1 MRQARRTSRR
11 HGNARVV
18 GIITALVVGAS
29 TVLLIGYFAIQG
41 ASIKRAPTPAP
52 TIEDLPPSDLT
63 SNTTPGGPGVQIGKV
78 TGFSREIADKNDP
91 TRRAMLIT
99 AKSATPL
106 ESRQYELVEPEVQ
119 SFQDDGRLARFRAD
133 KGQAYVPS
141 DDRAARP
148 ERVTLTGG
156 VRVEVFPPRPGRTT
170 LDPTLDH
177 PIFTATTDSL
187 DYDGVLGQIST
198 PDRIEVTSE
207 ELWFA
212 GTGVTMMVSES
223 SQTIESMRVESSEG
237 IRYTP
242 KARAKDEPQSP
253 TSVASGTNS
262 SRPPTPAAS
271 PTETTARAQTM
282 YHAMFHESVRV
293 TQASR
298 AITADELEV
307 WFRSQGTQLP
317 SGALGPLTRATS
329 VPMPIPVA
337 LATTAIAAFD
347 EPPTSPDR
355 TSIFDTSGTSDPIE
369 LHWTGP
375 MELLPLSTT
384 PGQLANDDLALRF
397 SAKPESVVAFNDST
411 SGSAA
416 TGDTIDYAATR
427 QILDLAGHTARQATM
442 TVPSVG
448 NAAGERFS
456 VDLRRGIVSSQG
468 LGRLA
473 AEVKGPNE
481 TEPQSRSVAWT
492 KAAEFTFETRNERMT
507 GRLLSADA
515 KGEVLATDPAGTL
528 EGERIRAEFT
538 PIESTTDESRLSL
551 LEVSEGG
558 VAKATSGGSL
568 VANSIVAE
576 FVEGKTPRDATVKS
590 ITATGAV
597 QGQRDDSRIE
607 ADLLAAELSMPDDST
622 TPIITHARAKGNVKY
637 TGPEGVAAESDELTA
652 LPADETV
659 DFIGPRSVISH
670 NGTTITGAQM
680 RLEGARQRLTVFG
693 PGEITHE
700 PVVETPGKRERIATS
715 WTDSMEFDDLSG
727 EAYCSGGVVASWTVD
742 AINDSG
748 VVLQRAIDT
757 LRAERVELAL
767 TPGLPRNA
775 PMDTP
780 RIRRR
785 LLNATATGDTG
796 ARSDDSPHTARF
808 ESRRLV
814 PAIDGATPIADEP
827 MALTQL
833 LFVES
838 DRLLVDNT
846 TDGQAVLSAPGS
858 GRLLLVDRRAPI
870 AAIDLTGEGTPD
882 TMARG
887 DALFTWNGSLRM
899 NQADYTVTMNDSVR
913 LTHQRVGD
921 PGGNVTTVLDCHL
934 LRAKLLVEEVTPG
947 QSPDGPRRSRGEL
960 STAHAEGGVRMRSGR
975 RTVEGDLLDYNA
987 PSGEVIAAARA
998 GRTVSVADENSAGSM
1013 TAPKILWNLRSGR
1026 IDILEGTVTAPR

>member
-1 MRQARRTSRR
+1 MPQQRGNSRR
-11 HGNARVV
+11 NGSARVV
-18 GIITALVVGAS
+18 GIITALVVGAGA
-29 TVLLIGYFAIQG
+29 VLLIGYFAIQG
-41 ASIKRAPTPAP
+41 ASVKRTPAPAPTP
-52 TIEDLPPSDLT
+52 EDLPPADIT
-63 SNTTPGGPGVQIGKV
+63 TGINTGGPGVQIGKV

-119 SFQDDGRLARFRAD
+119 SFQDDGRIARFRAD

-198 PDRIEVTSE
+198 PDRVEITSD

-242 KARAKDEPQSP
+242 KARAKDEPHSP
-253 TSVASGTNS
+253 ASVASGTNS
-262 SRPPTPAAS
+262 STPPTPAAS

-298 AITADELEV
+298 AINADALEV

-317 SGALGPLTRATS
+317 SGALGPLTRVTS
-329 VPMPIPVA
+329 VPVPMPVA
-337 LATTAIAAFD
+337 IATTAIATLH
-347 EPPTSPDR
+347 EPPDDGVRASV
-355 TSIFDTSGTSDPIE
+355 FDTSGTSDPIE

-416 TGDTIDYAATR
+416 SGDTIDYAATR
-427 QILDLAGHTARQATM
+427 QILDLSGHAARQATM
-442 TVPSVG
+442 TVPSIG

-473 AEVKGPNE
+473 AEVKGSNE
-481 TEPQSRSVAWT
+481 SEPQSRAVAWT

-515 KGEVLATDPAGTL
+515 RGEVLATDPAGTL
-528 EGERIRAEFT
+528 EGEHVRAEFT
-538 PIESTTDESRLSL
+538 PITSTADESRLAL

-558 VAKATSGGSL
+558 VAKATGGGSL

-576 FVEGKTPRDATVKS
+576 FVEGKTPRDAAVKS

-607 ADLLAAELSMPDDST
+607 ADLLAAELSMPDDSS

-637 TGPEGVAAESDELTA
+637 TGPEGVTAESDELTA
-652 LPADETV
+652 LPDNETV

-742 AINDSG
+742 AINDAG
-748 VVLQRAIDT
+748 VVLQRAVDT

-767 TPGLPRNA
+767 TPGLPRDA
-775 PMDTP
+775 PKDTP
-780 RIRRR
+780 KIRRR
-785 LLNATATGDTG
+785 LLNATATGDSG
-796 ARSDDSPHTARF
+796 GHDNSPHTARF
-808 ESRRLV
+808 ESRRLI

-846 TDGQAVLSAPGS
+846 TEGQAVLSAPGS
-858 GRLLLVDRRAPI
+858 GRLLLVDRRAPV

-947 QSPDGPRRSRGEL
+947 QSPEGPRRSRGEL

-998 GRTVSVADENSAGSM
+998 GRTVTVADESSAGTM

>member
-1 MRQARRTSRR
+1 MRQARGTSRR

-18 GIITALVVGAS
+18 GIVTALVIGAGA
-29 TVLLIGYFAIQG
+29 VLLIGYFAIQG
-41 ASIKRAPTPAP
+41 ASVKRAPIPAP

-63 SNTTPGGPGVQIGKV
+63 SNTAPGGPGVQIGKF

-119 SFQDDGRLARFRAD
+119 SFQDDGRLVRFRAD

-170 LDPTLDH
+170 LDPALDH
-177 PIFTATTDSL
+177 PIFMATTDSL

-198 PDRIEVTSE
+198 PDRVEVTSE

-242 KARAKDEPQSP
+242 KARATTSMSGPATPTPPPTGQASTAAAAPQSES
-253 TSVASGTNS
+253 TQ
-262 SRPPTPAAS
+262 
-271 PTETTARAQTM
+271 AQTL

-293 TQASR
+293 TQATR
-298 AITADELEV
+298 AITADTLEV
-307 WFRSQGTQLP
+307 WVRSQGTHLP
-317 SGALGPLTRATS
+317 PGALGPMTSATS
-329 VPMPIPVA
+329 VPMPAPVA

-347 EPPTSPDR
+347 EPPASPVR
-355 TSIFDTSGTSDPIE
+355 STIFDTTDTSDPIE
-369 LHWTGP
+369 LHWTGAL
-375 MELLPLSTT
+375 ELLPISTT

-397 SAKPESVVAFNDST
+397 SAEPQSTVTFNDSS

-416 TGDTIDYAATR
+416 TGETIDYAATR

-448 NAAGERFS
+448 SAAGERFS
-456 VDLRRGIVSSQG
+456 VDLRRGIVSSLG
-468 LGRLA
+468 VGRLA
-473 AEVKGPNE
+473 ADVKGANE

-515 KGEVLATDPAGTL
+515 RGEVLATDPAGTL
-528 EGERIRAEFT
+528 EGEHIRAEFT
-538 PIESTTDESRLSL
+538 PIASTDDESRLSL

-576 FVEGKTPRDATVKS
+576 FVEGKSPRDAAVKS

-597 QGQRDDSRIE
+597 QGEREDSRIE
-607 ADLLAAELSMPDDST
+607 ADLLAAELSTPDDSS
-622 TPIITHARAKGNVKY
+622 TPAITHARAKGNVKY
-637 TGPEGVAAESDELTA
+637 TGPEGVTAESDELTA

-680 RLEGARQRLTVFG
+680 RLEGTRQRLTVFG

-700 PVVETPGKRERIATS
+700 PVVETPGKRERLATS

-742 AINDSG
+742 AVNDSG
-748 VVLQRAIDT
+748 VVLQRAVDT

-775 PMDTP
+775 PKDTP
-780 RIRRR
+780 KIRRR

-796 ARSDDSPHTARF
+796 ARTDATPRTARF

-814 PAIDGATPIADEP
+814 PAIEGATPIADEP

-838 DRLLVDNT
+838 ERLLVDNT
-846 TDGQAVLSAPGS
+846 IEGQAVLSAPGP

-870 AAIDLTGEGTPD
+870 AAIDLTGEGTSD

-913 LTHQRVGD
+913 LTHQRIGD

-998 GRTVSVADENSAGSM
+998 GRTVTVADESSAGNM